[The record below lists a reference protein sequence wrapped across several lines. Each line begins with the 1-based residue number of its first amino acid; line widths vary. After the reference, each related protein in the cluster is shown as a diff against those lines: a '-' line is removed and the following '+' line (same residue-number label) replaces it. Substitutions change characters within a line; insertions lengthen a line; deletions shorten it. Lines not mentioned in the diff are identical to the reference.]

1 MTESYPTGNNDMQ
14 LFVELFSTNG
24 LPISDQEAKA
34 LLEDPQVNSFV
45 QRIST
50 MLNDPDSI
58 NVMPSDEAQQKLKAY
73 ANLVQLTRNEIYE
86 FIGQV
91 EVIVA
96 LDNRTVVEA
105 KDVENL
111 CKIWD
116 WQREK
121 RASQVY
127 STVVQ

>member
-45 QRIST
+45 ERISA

-121 RASQVY
+121 RASQVH
-127 STVVQ
+127 STVVH